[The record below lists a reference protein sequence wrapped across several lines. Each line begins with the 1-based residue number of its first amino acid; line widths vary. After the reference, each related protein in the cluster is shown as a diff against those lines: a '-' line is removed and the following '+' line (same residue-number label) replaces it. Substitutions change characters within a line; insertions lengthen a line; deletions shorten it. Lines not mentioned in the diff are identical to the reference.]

1 MRVKY
6 ILILHDAR
14 LAERL
19 ILITLQGKNR
29 FERIILP

>member
-14 LAERL
+14 LVERL
-19 ILITLQGKNR
+19 TLITLQGKNR